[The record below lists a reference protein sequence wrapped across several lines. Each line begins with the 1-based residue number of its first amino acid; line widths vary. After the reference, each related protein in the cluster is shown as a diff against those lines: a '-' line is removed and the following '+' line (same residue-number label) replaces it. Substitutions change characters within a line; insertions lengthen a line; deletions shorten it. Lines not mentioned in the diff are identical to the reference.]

1 MVQTDITAIC
11 LGYHQTLPTDQIKW
25 TLSTFVDLAAGR
37 FDLGHLGVLHLQW
50 PSVTK
55 VLQLR
60 LALPG
65 QRARYVRWFSDKTPR
80 SASQSSLEVKLI
92 VARLCQMNAG

>member
-55 VLQLR
+55 VFAAQ
-60 LALPG
+60 
-65 QRARYVRWFSDKTPR
+65 TR
-80 SASQSSLEVKLI
+80 SAWAASQVREV
-92 VARLCQMNAG
+92 VFPQNAEIGFSKVHWK